1 MGWVETGDLL
11 HPWVWVRDEPPTE
24 ALPVVLPKRVPGAT
38 ELPPRPDPV
47 LTQPTPLPH
56 LPADSAPAVT
66 SQNYDNV
73 GAPAPVEETPVNL
86 RREPAVT
93 WMSLV
98 APTVAALSAFLFVS
112 DPDTQ
117 AVVNAAAVAIAG
129 AITAWL
135 VRADNLLPALTG
147 AAQAIVALLVGL
159 GLDWTPEQQASLLV
173 PVGIIAGIVVR
184 DRVVA
189 PVPAVDSS
197 TRLVG

>member
-1 MGWVETGDLL
+1 M
-11 HPWVWVRDEPPTE
+11 
-24 ALPVVLPKRVPGAT
+24 
-38 ELPPRPDPV
+38 
-47 LTQPTPLPH
+47 
-56 LPADSAPAVT
+56 
-66 SQNYDNV
+66 
-73 GAPAPVEETPVNL
+73 NL